1 MPPYTAA
8 LVSDQQAAD
17 MHAYLAGLP
26 KPPDPK
32 SVKLLQ

>member
-8 LVSDQQAAD
+8 LVTDQQAAD
-17 MHAYLAGLP
+17 MHAYLASQP